1 MTRSAAN
8 AFSMKKAPDA
18 TAPARKRPDLSLDAR
33 HAGNG
38 TPGPAM
44 GDRRRYAGLAAAG
57 MRPSGAGLRRRGG
70 LESVSAG
77 EKRAGD
83 AAAAAAVHGLC
94 AVAGHGGAHRA
105 VPRRPAECAATA
117 AAAGAAGRNAR
128 GKPRPFAIAAAAGHP
143 VAEHRPGAA
152 ERSRQPAQPVRLGR
166 TGRAQP
172 AHPEPPFSAGNRH
185 QLRAVAPAGA
195 GIAFTGGIITRRSG
209 QRGGRRLWL

>member
-1 MTRSAAN
+1 
-8 AFSMKKAPDA
+8 
-18 TAPARKRPDLSLDAR
+18 
-33 HAGNG
+33 
-38 TPGPAM
+38 M

-128 GKPRPFAIAAAAGHP
+128 GKPRPLQLPLPQDTRLLNIARALLNDPASLRSQCDWAA
-143 VAEHRPGAA
+143 
-152 ERSRQPAQPVRLGR
+152 
-166 TGRAQP
+166 GRAQP